1 MLFVRSAKKD
11 EKLLDQ
17 LAAVLQ
23 RMWDPMRFL
32 ADLEAVWPSL
42 NNEQRQEIEDSRI
55 YQNKH
60 HQHMVEELAQQA
72 KEITLQ
78 LKGHRNR
85 EVKEGVQFFLEHW
98 QQQEPDQIKILLA
111 QMKAAK

>member
-1 MLFVRSAKKD
+1 MLFVRSAKK
-11 EKLLDQ
+11 EAKIYDQ
-17 LAAVLQ
+17 LAVVLQ
-23 RMWDPMRFL
+23 RMWEPMRFL

-42 NNEQRQEIEDSRI
+42 DHARRQEIEDSQV

-72 KEITLQ
+72 KEIALQ
-78 LKGHRNR
+78 LKGHRSR
-85 EVKEGVQFFLEHW
+85 EIRESVQFFLEHW

-111 QMKAAK
+111 QIKTAK